1 MSRSN
6 CRFLT
11 NFSTKYDCSAAD
23 INPIGEINSQEIVLL
38 NDGRLTRLQGSISKR
53 DIELFFRYAKV
64 EYKLNVLEKSL
75 NAVATAELEAIKENY
90 TQSCIS
96 E

>member
-1 MSRSN
+1 MRRIYGEPEDSAWLPSN
-6 CRFLT
+6 
-11 NFSTKYDCSAAD
+11 SAQLF
-23 INPIGEINSQEIVLL
+23 E
-38 NDGRLTRLQGSISKR
+38 RLTRLQGSISKR